1 VDLQAQSGPV
11 LDWASHLADEYQAS
25 LTLLHVTPEIESA
38 YLTRPNREEMVG
50 RSKLDDL
57 LRDAGIYATVRVDA
71 GQPAKT
77 IACVAREIG
86 ADLVVI
92 GRRAAPAAA
101 GRLEANAYAIIRQ
114 SPCPVVSV

>member
-1 VDLQAQSGPV
+1 
-11 LDWASHLADEYQAS
+11 
-25 LTLLHVTPEIESA
+25 
-38 YLTRPNREEMVG
+38 MVVHA
-50 RSKLDDL
+50 KLEDL
-57 LRDAGIYATVRVDA
+57 LKAAGTNATVRVDS

-77 IACVAREIG
+77 IAHVAKEIG
-86 ADLVVI
+86 ADLIVI